1 MAAATTMKRV
11 ETPIHEMFKALATWK
26 LSRSFEHTPCIRM
39 LDLCTIT
46 GRHGFIV
53 GAKGIAKSQL
63 VRDTARCLEGASYH
77 EDLMHAEKPIK
88 DLLGVYQDIGELSKT
103 HQFKYTACP
112 GSPVHEANPDNP
124 LDHVCPDWGIRY
136 LDETFNGA
144 LTALNGL
151 NSLLNETFVR
161 VGPQVFHTNRIT
173 FGTGNAIK
181 NFADAASNDTKLQT
195 GGALWDRFLLREKP
209 RPFMRA
215 ESSRAAAHEMPVD
228 LIRSNTPPLQI
239 PRALLEA
246 TRLKARMMVTGEK
259 YGGTASKSYPMAI
272 RRKVDRIVDA
282 ARKNGIPLSD
292 RRWPWAREIL
302 AANAILC
309 GRDIITEQD
318 LKTARWWAWESP
330 EQISIILEILK
341 DMIAMAH
348 PKVVEEE
355 TACGK
360 AYQDLLDRAKAD
372 KTYFSDQTKAQA
384 RIATGNTTSAKLSD
398 SIREL
403 NALVTKFPDEADE
416 ILATV
421 DQIKGWNRDILKR
434 FVGVQGLED

>member
-1 MAAATTMKRV
+1 MAAATTMKKV
-11 ETPIHEMFKALATWK
+11 ETPIHEMFRVLAAWK
-26 LSRSFEHTPCIRM
+26 LGRSFEHTPSIRM
-39 LDLCTIT
+39 LDICTIT
-46 GRHGFIV
+46 GRHGFIL

-88 DLLGVYQDIGELSKT
+88 DLLGVYQDIGELSRNHT
-103 HQFKYTACP
+103 FKYTACP
-112 GSPVHEANPDNP
+112 GSPVHEADPNDPTN
-124 LDHVCPDWGIRY
+124 HVCPDWGIRY

-173 FGTGNAIK
+173 IGTGNAIK
-181 NFADAASNDTKLQT
+181 DFSNASSADTKLQT

-215 ESSRAAAHEMPVD
+215 EASRAAAHVMPVD
-228 LIRSNTPPLQI
+228 LVRDNKPPLLI
-239 PRALLEA
+239 PRARIE
-246 TRLKARMMVTGEK
+246 TARMQARLMVTDEK
-259 YGGTASKSYPMAI
+259 FGGSASTSYPKAI
-272 RRKVDRIVDA
+272 RRKVDKIVDA
-282 ARKNGIPLSD
+282 LRKSGVPLSD
-292 RRWPWAREIL
+292 RRWPWAREVL

-309 GRDIITEQD
+309 GRSVINEQD
-318 LKTARWWAWESP
+318 LKTARWWAWETP
-330 EQISIILEILK
+330 EQIPLVLEVLK

-355 TACGK
+355 TNCGK
-360 AYQDLLDRAKAD
+360 IYQELLDVAKAD
-372 KTYFSDQTKAQA
+372 KTYFTDAAKAA
-384 RIATGNTTSAKLSD
+384 GRIAKGNTASAKLSD

-403 NALVTKFPDEADE
+403 NALVSKFPDEADE

-421 DQIKGWNRDILKR
+421 DLIKGWNRDILTR
-434 FVGVQGLED
+434 FAGVEGLGD